1 MTHLITGGC
10 GFLGSNLAAAALKKG
25 LDLVIFDNLSRPGT
39 EKNLEWLRSLG
50 KFTHVNADIRGDEI
64 NKTVKEVKPDVI
76 FHLAGQVTMTLSLEN
91 PRHDFETNALGT
103 INLLEAVRAHSP
115 HAAVVYSSTNKVYGD
130 LEHFEYEETPTRY
143 VLKSYPNG
151 FSESLPLEFCSPYG
165 CSKGAADQ
173 YMLDYARI
181 YGLNT
186 VVFRHSTMFG
196 TRQFSNYDQ
205 GWIGWFVGQAI
216 DKLQNPD
223 IELFTVCGNGKQVRD
238 ILFSEDIINVYYAAA
253 EKMSSVRG
261 QVFNIGGGFDNS
273 LSILEL
279 LSFLETK
286 LNVKLNFRP
295 IPVRQSDQKVFIADI
310 RKAQEKLAWNP
321 AITKTEG
328 VTRMVDWV
336 QEAKQVLDYV

>member
-10 GFLGSNLAAAALKKG
+10 GFLGSNLAAGALRKG
-25 LDLVIFDNLSRPGT
+25 LDLVIFDNLSRAGT

-50 KFTHVNADIRGDEI
+50 KFTHVKADIRGDEI
-64 NKTVKEVKPDVI
+64 NKTVKDVKPDVI

-103 INLLEAVRAHSP
+103 FNLLEAARAHSP
-115 HAAVVYSSTNKVYGD
+115 NAAIVYSSTNKVYGD

-143 VLKSYPNG
+143 VVKSHANG
-151 FSESLPLEFCSPYG
+151 FSESLPLDFSTPYG

-173 YMLDYARI
+173 YMLDYARVF
-181 YGLNT
+181 GLNT

-196 TRQFSNYDQ
+196 ARQFSNYDQ
-205 GWIGWFVGQAI
+205 GWIGWFVAQAI
-216 DKLQNPD
+216 DKLQNPNVGP
-223 IELFTVCGNGKQVRD
+223 FTVCGNGKQVRD
-238 ILFSEDIINVYYAAA
+238 ILFSEDIVKIYYAAT
-253 EKMSSVRG
+253 EKISDVRG
-261 QVFNIGGGFDNS
+261 QAFNIGGGYDNS

-279 LSFLETK
+279 LSFLEMK
-286 LNVKLNFRP
+286 LNVKLNFRS

-310 RKAQEKLAWNP
+310 RKAQAKLAWNP
-321 AITKTEG
+321 TITKTEG
-328 VTRMVDWV
+328 VSRMVEWV